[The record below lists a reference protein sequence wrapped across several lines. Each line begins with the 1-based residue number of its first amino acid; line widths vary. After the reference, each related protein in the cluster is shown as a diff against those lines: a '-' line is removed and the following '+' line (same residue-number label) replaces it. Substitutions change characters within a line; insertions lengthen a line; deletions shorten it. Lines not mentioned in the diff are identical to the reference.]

1 MKAKYGGFLS
11 LLFVLTLLLATQRAY
26 AYRMAT
32 TPAAFDAA
40 DCQVIVAP
48 DGVIQSAIDA
58 AANNTVICVRG
69 GVYNQMVV
77 VPEAKTGLTLIAYP
91 GERPIIDGQK
101 RLPGG
106 LPSARFRAMVEVYG
120 VGTVLDG
127 FEIRFSSARGL
138 EVVAD
143 DVIIR
148 NTSVHDNW
156 TAGVT
161 IRGVDVDNR
170 ISGVVVENSQ
180 VYSNLRKVRHIPVIY
195 RGERTGS
202 GPTDWLFDPDTIWDN
217 PFWTGKEADMPDSAL
232 NAIAMTFNDDGR
244 TNRIYAG
251 SARTNREGHISAE
264 FSASGQPIDYTG
276 RDLLFFE
283 PATNKWTH
291 YFDGAA
297 LAGLPLGTI
306 IDAFQIDGS
315 IPPAGLP
322 CAQCAPIVMSFAA
335 ATQLTIDGA
344 AQTIGPSDLVRFS
357 PTAVSAA
364 SVITAGDFTLERTA
378 SAMGL
383 PAEANIDALDRT
395 PDNRQLM
402 SFAADLMLGAQTF
415 SNEDLI
421 AYDAPSGAWTLYFD
435 GNQIPYNPFSD
446 DLTAAWLDRDG
457 HIYISGDPVSGSA
470 MVFIYATDSL
480 ARGNLIYNNYGEG
493 LVAGRFTSHITLEDN
508 IVYDN
513 DHASIY
519 LNDTAYPLVQRNIVF
534 CTDDR
539 EFWRKGHATEYRP
552 GSGLV
557 IRDEDFN
564 PMPPPST
571 GQVIINNIVAGCSSN
586 MVVATQQA
594 GGGLNNGLIA
604 HNVFINARADDPAA
618 VDNVAFSSGVS
629 LANSRFVNNIIIQT
643 VPGDLT
649 LIQGTLDTSTLTVA
663 NNLYSRTPATW
674 FPDEGGRVVGD
685 PRFVNGI
692 PPLPTV
698 GAIPDPAD
706 YHLRYDSPAVD
717 AGQSLAEVLTDFFG
731 HSRAGSGQPDI
742 GLDELPHV
750 GQIVIA
756 QETTPSGANQAFTYT
771 ASYAPGPFQ
780 LSDGQQHESGLIA
793 AGVHNVAAAD
803 VAGWTTTA
811 TCDDGSPATAID
823 LAPGETVTC
832 TFHST
837 RATQLTVRATVAP
850 VGDPQLFDF
859 SLTPGEAFQLS
870 GDQSRAFDLTPGSYA
885 LSAATPDGWQQASA
899 SCDSGDPLTA
909 IVLEA
914 GDAVTCTVNYRKLG
928 RILVTKQTLP
938 DGATQSFAF
947 TADYDGD
954 GFNLSDGQQNDSG
967 PLPTGS
973 YSVAE
978 TLPAGWAQTAATCD
992 DGSSPA
998 AIALAPGE
1006 TITCAFENARLGLG
1020 LTLTPT
1026 PGTVTAPG
1034 GQVSFAVDVTN
1045 SGNATLNLTG
1055 LIDSV
1060 YGNVADAANA
1070 ALVSTTC
1077 NLPRT
1082 VVAGAGYACAYTAQV
1097 SGAAGDTRRNTL
1109 TATAGGPGSTS
1120 VSAAAEA
1127 AVSIVAAPP
1136 GRIIV
1141 VKQTNPANTP
1151 GVFPFSASY
1160 DADGF
1165 SLSHG
1170 QSNDSG
1176 PLPSGATYSVSESV
1190 PTGWAL
1196 DSAVCDDG
1204 SSPAAIALSAN
1215 ETVTCTFTNRRTTSG
1230 PTATLYVTAAASGSV
1245 GGIAYTVGDIM
1256 AYNGLT
1262 GTWSMLFDGSDVGWT
1277 KGIGDFEL
1285 LPDGSLLLTTNTRFA
1300 VGVGAARFTL
1310 EVQDIARFVPTNLG
1324 TTTAGSFALYFD
1336 GSDVLLA
1343 TAAERI
1349 DALARKPDG
1358 TLLISTFGKA
1368 SVKNGTVTV
1377 SAEDEDL
1384 LAFQPTS
1391 LGGTTAGTWSL
1402 SNGFD
1407 GSLLTG
1413 MVAENVNGAWFDGA
1427 TGDLYLTLA
1436 SAFNVGGVAG
1446 NQKQVLKVTPAR
1458 VASIYWNAP
1467 TNGYNVAID
1476 GLFIAP

>member
-1 MKAKYGGFLS
+1 MSARRVGFVAVLW
-11 LLFVLTLLLATQRAY
+11 LLALLPSSSRAGVAAATLLL
-26 AYRMAT
+26 
-32 TPAAFDAA
+32 DAN
-40 DCQVIVAP
+40 DCQVVVES
-48 DGVIQSAIDA
+48 GGSIQAAIGT
-58 AANNTVICVRG
+58 AANDTVICVRG
-69 GVYNQMVV
+69 GIYYQTVS
-77 VPEAKTGLTLIAYP
+77 VPTTKTGLTLMAYP
-91 GERPIIDGQK
+91 GESPIIDGDK
-101 RLPGG
+101 LLPGG
-106 LPSARFRAMVEVYG
+106 LPADRFRSLVEISG
-120 VGTVLDG
+120 EGTVFDG
-127 FEIRFSSARGL
+127 FEVRYSSARGL
-138 EVVAD
+138 EVVASN
-143 DVIIR
+143 VIVR
-148 NTSVHDNW
+148 NSAIHDSW
-156 TAGVT
+156 DSGV
-161 IRGVDVDNR
+161 IMRGVDQNNRVDN
-170 ISGVVVENSQ
+170 ILFENNR
-180 VYSNLRKVRHIPVIY
+180 VYSNLRKVRHVPVIY

-202 GPTDWLFDPDTIWDN
+202 GPLDWFFDPEVTWDN
-217 PFWTGKEADMPDSAL
+217 PYWTGKEADIPETAL

-244 TNRIYAG
+244 TGRIYAS
-251 SARTNREGHISAE
+251 SARTNREGHISEA
-264 FSASGQPIDYTG
+264 FSASGLPIDYTG

-297 LAGLPLGTI
+297 LAGFGTSVI

-315 IPPAGLP
+315 LPPASLP
-322 CAQCAPIVMSFAA
+322 CSQCAPIVMSFSAPVQM
-335 ATQLTIDGA
+335 TVDGVS
-344 AQTIGPSDLVRFS
+344 QSIGPSDLVRFS

-364 SVITAGDFTLERTA
+364 NVITAGAFTLERTA
-378 SAMGL
+378 AAMGL
-383 PAEANIDALDRT
+383 PAAANIDALDRT
-395 PDNRQLM
+395 PDGRQLM
-402 SFAADLMLGAQTF
+402 SFAEDLALGGQTF

-421 AYDAPSGAWTLYFD
+421 AYDPVANTWTLFLD

-457 HIYISGDPVSGSA
+457 HLYISGDPVGGSA
-470 MVFIYATDSL
+470 VIFVFVTNST
-480 ARGNLIYNNYGEG
+480 ARGNVVYNNYGEG
-493 LVAGRFTSHITLEDN
+493 LVAGRFSTAITLEDN
-508 IVYDN
+508 VSYDN
-513 DHASIY
+513 DHANLYVNSA
-519 LNDTAYPLVQRNIVF
+519 AYPVVQRNVIL

-539 EFWRKGHATEYRP
+539 EFWRKGHATDYRP

-557 IRDEDFN
+557 LRDEDNN
-564 PMPPPST
+564 PLPPPSV
-571 GQVIINNIVAGCSSN
+571 GQVVINNIVSGCSTN
-586 MVVATQQA
+586 LGVYTQRP
-594 GGGLNNGLIA
+594 GGGLNSGLIA
-604 HNVFINARADDPAA
+604 NNVFINGRADVAA
-618 VDNVAFSSGVS
+618 DVDNVAFGLNVS
-629 LANSRFVNNIIIQT
+629 LANSRFVNNMIVQT

-649 LIQGTLDTSTLTVA
+649 LMQGTLDTSTLTVS
-663 NNLYSRTPATW
+663 NNLYSFAPANW
-674 FPDEGGRVVGD
+674 FPGESGRVIGD
-685 PRFVNGI
+685 PRFVNGL

-698 GAIPDPAD
+698 AALLDPAD
-706 YHLRYDSPAVD
+706 FRLRADSPAID
-717 AGQSLAEVLTDFFG
+717 AGLALTEVLTDFFG
-731 HSRAGSGQPDI
+731 GSRADNGRPDI
-742 GLDELPHV
+742 GLYELPHS
-750 GQIVIA
+750 GGIIVKQVTVPAGAA
-756 QETTPSGANQAFTYT
+756 QSFNYT
-771 ASYAPGPFQ
+771 VSYPPNGFQ
-780 LSDGQQHESGLIA
+780 LGDGQQHQSGVLA
-793 AGVHNVAAAD
+793 AGVYSVAVAP
-803 VAGWTTTA
+803 VAGWITTA
-811 TCDDGSPATAID
+811 VCDDGSPPEAID
-823 LAPGETVTC
+823 LSPIETVTC
-832 TFHST
+832 TFTST
-837 RATQLTVRATVAP
+837 RDPSLTVTNVVQP
-850 VGDPQLFDF
+850 TGDPQLFDF
-859 SLTPGEAFQLS
+859 SLTPGDSFQL
-870 GDQSRAFDLTPGSYA
+870 GDDSRTFDLTPGSYA
-885 LSAATPDGWQQASA
+885 LATTTPAGWEQAGA
-899 SCDSGDPLTA
+899 TCDNGDPLSA

-947 TADYDGD
+947 TADYDSD
-954 GFNLSDGQQNDSG
+954 GFNLSDGQQSDSG
-967 PLPTGS
+967 LLPAGS

-1055 LIDSV
+1055 LSDSV

-1077 NLPRT
+1077 DLPRT
-1082 VVAGAGYACAYTAQV
+1082 VAAGAGYTCAYTAQV
-1097 SGAAGDTRRNTL
+1097 SGTAGDTRRNTL

-1127 AVSIVAAPP
+1127 AVSIVAAPS

-1196 DSAVCDDG
+1196 DSAVCNDG
-1204 SSPAAIALSAN
+1204 SSPAAIGLSAN

-1262 GTWSMLFDGSDVGWT
+1262 GTWSMFFDGSDVGWT
-1277 KGIGDFEL
+1277 KGIGDFEM

-1324 TTTAGSFALYFD
+1324 PTTAGSFALYFD

-1343 TAAERI
+1343 TTAERI

-1358 TLLISTFGKA
+1358 TLLISTFGNA

-1377 SAEDEDL
+1377 SAVDEDL

-1391 LGGTTAGTWSL
+1391 LGSTTAGTWSL

-1413 MVAENVNGAWFDGA
+1413 MAAENVNGAWFDGA
-1427 TGDLYLTLA
+1427 TGDLYLTLS

-1467 TNGYNVAID
+1467 TNGYNAAID
-1476 GLFIAP
+1476 GLAIAP